1 MVFIWPLIVHVAV
14 MDYIHK
20 TYAFLQLGLETV
32 TLPWRVHG
40 KHGLRIDCKE
50 GMETLLANMIS
61 GS

>member
-1 MVFIWPLIVHVAV
+1 MAV

-20 TYAFLQLGLETV
+20 TYAFLQLLTGHMV
-32 TLPWRVHG
+32 TLTWCVHG

-50 GMETLLANMIS
+50 GVETLLANMIS